1 MWRNRLRPRPSGPS
15 KAPHQSTLGA
25 RHLNGDATEPQSVP
39 GTAQEDRACKNHY
52 THTSIAPSLQGS
64 LARQDHVLICAC
76 APIVDWNT
84 VASMSPTAALP
95 ATANHGTSDHKRP
108 SSHPPSSS
116 HAPSSASSTKRSRRR
131 TSTNWEPRKKKRKKK
146 EELPQTQVLGD
157 FWPIECIV
165 AEGLNEDDGT
175 AKYLVKWEGLD
186 HNGEPYPLEWVQDV
200 TDDALAAW
208 QKERRVHSD
217 AGEEDE
223 EANSLQSS
231 AAAPDS
237 EPRPQRIEV
246 LDSQATGELT
256 SDTQGRDTQNR
267 DSLVLQ
273 KIEVE
278 LIQRPGFD
286 PSEYRTILVATSSES
301 SQIAESSEA
310 SLLSS
315 IQESAVI
322 VIPDSQEPSAF
333 TAQNPGLIGL
343 SSSSHQQIPCTQQS
357 DPREQLE
364 SDSAGL
370 ESQVSAAAAEIPSRQ
385 PDWPQAREDSPAP
398 GLTSFALTVGSP
410 PRENSAQNS
419 SEDLWNS
426 RPLFHASDFQTQEP
440 FNSFGAPT
448 DPANSQPRSQA
459 ESFHTPLSS
468 SQSLLSRHPQSGI
481 GSSDILSQAAQIVPH
496 TWSQSSTQR
505 RFFQES
511 GENSNFQDDIVP
523 ESSWH
528 SQTAQPQPQSSAHIL
543 AGLHGNSR
551 ISSSAPPFSGLGSR
565 SSHSHPSP
573 QTYLDKS
580 SINSG
585 IHDTRA
591 AKSASPFPPS
601 AQKSLLDFKTSNFAG
616 SRHDKHRIRQTP
628 ILNME
633 NSNPPSERRLT
644 LQERMRQM
652 AQANFGGASA
662 ATPPAE
668 VPGPKTAE
676 SAAPAPINDDA
687 PPEVPFETADVLH
700 ISPALLVPSVELG
713 NQEEPLPQAEP
724 LHFEHEPMPVSEP
737 VFEYPLPPEELPE
750 TLDPSNLTMSIEHDM
765 LDAGN
770 DEDGSPS
777 IPTDNMQPLSE
788 HEASP
793 DVAPSVPGDLPMP
806 TTGEPNILPCID
818 TAPQEYIVTLPL
830 ASNLR
835 PQYAEVL
842 ERGNLDLVAYNAAF
856 TVPPY
861 EAPDAA
867 LIARVDGVFQRL
879 LDICD
884 LPFSL
889 EAIQKMS
896 PEQITKFI
904 RSTHSK
910 YAFVGSLMEHLHRLG
925 ADSSSKRILIVARP
939 GAIIDLLGTLLECQG
954 FQACRLQDGEIIR
967 DDHSAA
973 DPTRNSWSLD
983 TLMVTVHPSGG
994 DEQYALQ
1001 SEYDVIIGF
1010 DHTFRRDLL
1019 PRWANEHP
1027 ITLRLVTI
1035 SSIEHIN
1042 LRISDNI
1049 EPLSRKNYLLLALCA
1064 SLPDIKDG
1072 DLESEEAHEVTER
1085 FALYI
1090 LGLDADEFYWDH
1102 QEPSES
1108 IFEHIAASSQG
1119 YEAQSSWP
1127 NGLLDQQAGR
1137 KRSLVC
1143 DPPRMRQSWV
1153 RSN

>member
-1 MWRNRLRPRPSGPS
+1 
-15 KAPHQSTLGA
+15 
-25 RHLNGDATEPQSVP
+25 
-39 GTAQEDRACKNHY
+39 
-52 THTSIAPSLQGS
+52 
-64 LARQDHVLICAC
+64 
-76 APIVDWNT
+76 
-84 VASMSPTAALP
+84 MSPTAPLP
-95 ATANHGTSDHKRP
+95 ATANHCKSDHKRP
-108 SSHPPSSS
+108 SSHPPSSE
-116 HAPSSASSTKRSRRR
+116 APSSASPTKRSRRR
-131 TSTNWEPRKKKRKKK
+131 TSTNWESRKKKRKKE

-165 AEGLNEDDGT
+165 AQGLDEEGT

-186 HNGEPYPLEWVQDV
+186 QNGEPYPLEWVQDV
-200 TDDALAAW
+200 TNDALAAW
-208 QKERRVHSD
+208 QKEQRVHSD

-223 EANSLQSS
+223 EGNSLQSS

-237 EPRPQRIEV
+237 EVKPRRTEV

-256 SDTQGRDTQNR
+256 SDTQGRDTQSR
-267 DSLVLQ
+267 DSLLLQ

-286 PSEYRTILVATSSES
+286 PSEYRTVLVTTSSKS
-301 SQIAESSEA
+301 SQIAESSET

-315 IQESAVI
+315 IQESAAI
-322 VIPDSQEPSAF
+322 IIPDSQEPSAF
-333 TAQNPGLIGL
+333 TAQNPVLLGL
-343 SSSSHQQIPCTQQS
+343 SSSSHQQILCTQQS
-357 DPREQLE
+357 DPREQFELG
-364 SDSAGL
+364 SPGP

-410 PRENSAQNS
+410 PREDSAQNS
-419 SEDLWNS
+419 SEGLWNS

-440 FNSFGAPT
+440 FNSFAAPT
-448 DPANSQPRSQA
+448 DPADSQPRSQA

-505 RFFQES
+505 RFFQDSVEV
-511 GENSNFQDDIVP
+511 SNFQDDVVP

-528 SQTAQPQPQSSAHIL
+528 SQTAQPRPQSSAHIL

-565 SSHSHPSP
+565 LSHSHPSA
-573 QTYLDKS
+573 QTSLDKS

-601 AQKSLLDFKTSNFAG
+601 SQKSPLDFKTSNFAG
-616 SRHDKHRIRQTP
+616 SRHDKHRITQTP
-628 ILNME
+628 TRDME

-668 VPGPKTAE
+668 APEPKAAE
-676 SAAPAPINDDA
+676 DAAPALIDN
-687 PPEVPFETADVLH
+687 PPEVSFEPADVLH

-713 NQEEPLPQAEP
+713 NQEESLPQAEP
-724 LHFEHEPMPVSEP
+724 LHAFEHEPMPVNEP

-777 IPTDNMQPLSE
+777 IPTDNMQPLSD

-861 EAPDAA
+861 EAPDVA
-867 LIARVDGVFQRL
+867 LIAHVDGVFQQL

-896 PEQITKFI
+896 PEQITKFV

-910 YAFVGSLMEHLHRLG
+910 YAFVGSLIEHLHRLG
-925 ADSSSKRILIVARP
+925 VDSSPKRILIVAKP

-967 DDHSAA
+967 DEHSAA

-983 TLMVTVHPSGG
+983 TLMVTIHPSGG
-994 DEQYALQ
+994 DEQYTLQ
-1001 SEYDVIIGF
+1001 SEYDVVIGF
-1010 DHTFRRDLL
+1010 DHTFQRDLL

-1042 LRISDNI
+1042 MRISDKI

-1064 SLPDIKDG
+1064 SLPDIRDG
-1072 DLESEEAHEVTER
+1072 DLDAEEAHEVTER

-1127 NGLLDQQAGR
+1127 NGSLDQPAGR

-1143 DPPRMRQSWV
+1143 DPPRIRQSWV